1 MSGVSATLQESSIVE
16 GLRLGRVG
24 RQVEVHGTVDSTN
37 RLAWRRLAEGGA
49 DGLVV
54 LAEHQ
59 SAGRGRFGRRWEC
72 PRGAGVLMS
81 LALQE
86 PLTRRGREA
95 ARSQGDRRASP
106 AAACQGLN
114 GNTLALLSAAA
125 AVDAIERATGVSAE
139 IKWPNDLVVRGRK
152 LGGILIES
160 QPSSGWFVMGI
171 GINCLQHRRHFP
183 AEWQSSATSL
193 ELETDQPVDRT
204 PVVRQLLVE
213 LDRWLTDPGRWQ
225 ADVLRAEWLRRALPL
240 GGLIH
245 LRQAGEEFVG
255 QVLDVDPSAGLVVQ
269 LVGGGRRW
277 FDAANT
283 SVVAYA

>member
-1 MSGVSATLQESSIVE
+1 MSGVSATLQEASIVE

-24 RQVEVHGTVDSTN
+24 RQVEVHGTLDSTN
-37 RLAWRRLAEGGA
+37 RLAWRRLAKGGV

-81 LALQE
+81 LALHE
-86 PLTRRGREA
+86 PAGR
-95 ARSQGDRRASP
+95 
-106 AAACQGLN
+106 LN

-125 AVDAIERATGVSAE
+125 AVDAIERATAVSAE
-139 IKWPNDLVVRGRK
+139 IKWPNDLVVQGRK
-152 LGGILIES
+152 LAGILIES
-160 QPSSGWFVMGI
+160 RPGSGWFVVGI

-183 AEWQSSATSL
+183 AEWQDSATSL

-204 PVVRQLLVE
+204 PVVRHLLVE

-240 GGLIH
+240 GGRIH
-245 LRQAGEEFVG
+245 LRQAGQEFVG

-269 LVGGGRRW
+269 LEGGGRRW